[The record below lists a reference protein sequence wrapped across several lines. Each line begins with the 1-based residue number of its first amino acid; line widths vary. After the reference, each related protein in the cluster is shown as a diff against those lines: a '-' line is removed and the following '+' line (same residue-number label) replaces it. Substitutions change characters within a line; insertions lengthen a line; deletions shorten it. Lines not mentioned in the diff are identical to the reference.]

1 MFQYFSQGSTPSIH
15 HGYVVY
21 VGYVGWS
28 DMAKLLNE
36 ALPALFEGPV
46 AQQAGHK
53 PIVGTGSF
61 RNIS

>member
-15 HGYVVY
+15 HGY

>member
-1 MFQYFSQGSTPSIH
+1 MFQYFSQGRTPSIH

-36 ALPALFEGPV
+36 ALPALFGPV
-46 AQQAGHK
+46 TQCHLETLDLTSRTPMG
-53 PIVGTGSF
+53 
-61 RNIS
+61 